1 MKEINKQIIRIY
13 LDDSGKISEY
23 EDYAVYSGLVFIE
36 KEKLNAFTNKYK
48 TIRNELWKKNE
59 YKNYDELK
67 GNNLK
72 HKDRLRLL
80 KLMKNEF
87 KITLVIKNKFIRKKE
102 ILTNTSSKGRF
113 KDYALKR
120 LIKDTF
126 KYLISEKLVDPNEPV
141 VLVLNIDQETTKSN
155 GYYSL
160 TEGIYEEIK
169 MGINNFNYGLSF
181 KPILFSEFEVVRHS
195 HNSKEN
201 IAIQSADILSNDIR
215 RCLNNKLSLFADLV
229 LYLPH

>member
-1 MKEINKQIIRIY
+1 MKEIDKQIIRIY
-13 LDDSGKISEY
+13 LDASGKISEY

-36 KEKLNAFTNKYK
+36 KEKLNVFTNKYK
-48 TIRNELWKKNE
+48 AVRNELWKKNE

-126 KYLISEKLVDPNEPV
+126 KYLISKKLVDPNEPV

-160 TEGIYEEIK
+160 TNGIYEEIK
-169 MGINNFNYGLSF
+169 MGINNFDYGLTF
-181 KPILFSEFEVVRHS
+181 KPILFSEFEVIRHS

-201 IAIQSADILSNDIR
+201 IVIQSADILSNDIR
-215 RCLNNKLSLFADLV
+215 RCLDKKLSLFTDLV
-229 LYLPH
+229 LYLP

>member
-1 MKEINKQIIRIY
+1 MKEIDKQIIRIY

-59 YKNYDELK
+59 YKDYDELK

-87 KITLVIKNKFIRKKE
+87 KIALVIKNKFIRKRE
-102 ILTNTSSKGRF
+102 ILTNISSKGRF

-120 LIKDTF
+120 LIKETF
-126 KYLISEKLVDPNEPV
+126 KYLIYKKLVNPNQPV

-160 TEGIYEEIK
+160 TNGIYEEIK
-169 MGINNFNYGLSF
+169 MGINNFDYGLTF
-181 KPILFSEFEVVRHS
+181 KPILFSEFEVIRNS

-201 IAIQSADILSNDIR
+201 IVIQSADILSNDIR
-215 RCLNNKLSLFADLV
+215 RCLYKKIPLFTDLV
-229 LYLPH
+229 LYLPN

>member
-23 EDYAVYSGLVFIE
+23 ENYAVYSGLVFIE

-87 KITLVIKNKFIRKKE
+87 KIALVIKNKFIRKKE

-160 TEGIYEEIK
+160 TDGIYEEIK
-169 MGINNFNYGLSF
+169 MGINNFNYGITF
-181 KPILFSEFEVVRHS
+181 KPLLFSEFEVIRHS

-201 IAIQSADILSNDIR
+201 IVIQSADILSNDIR
-215 RCLNNKLSLFADLV
+215 RCLDKKLSLFTDLV
-229 LYLPH
+229 LYLPN

>member
-1 MKEINKQIIRIY
+1 MKEINKQIVRIY

-36 KEKLNAFTNKYK
+36 KEKLNVFTNKYK
-48 TIRNELWKKNE
+48 AVRNELWKKNE

-126 KYLISEKLVDPNEPV
+126 KYLISKKLVDPNEPV

-160 TEGIYEEIK
+160 TDGIYEEIK
-169 MGINNFNYGLSF
+169 MGINNFDYGLTF
-181 KPILFSEFEVVRHS
+181 KPILFSEFEVIRHS

-201 IAIQSADILSNDIR
+201 IVIQSADILSNDIR
-215 RCLNNKLSLFADLV
+215 RCKKLSLFTDLV
-229 LYLPH
+229 LYLP

>member
-13 LDDSGKISEY
+13 LDDSGKISEN

-48 TIRNELWKKNE
+48 TVRNELWKKNE

-87 KITLVIKNKFIRKKE
+87 KIALVIKNKSIRKKE
-102 ILTNTSSKGRF
+102 ILTNASSKGRF

-120 LIKDTF
+120 LIK
-126 KYLISEKLVDPNEPV
+126 E
-141 VLVLNIDQETTKSN
+141 
-155 GYYSL
+155 
-160 TEGIYEEIK
+160 
-169 MGINNFNYGLSF
+169 
-181 KPILFSEFEVVRHS
+181 
-195 HNSKEN
+195 
-201 IAIQSADILSNDIR
+201 A
-215 RCLNNKLSLFADLV
+215 
-229 LYLPH
+229 LYF

>member
-87 KITLVIKNKFIRKKE
+87 KIALVIKNKFIRKKE
-102 ILTNTSSKGRF
+102 ILTNTGSKGRF

-120 LIKDTF
+120 LIKETF
-126 KYLISEKLVDPNEPV
+126 KYLIFKKLVDPNEPV

-160 TEGIYEEIK
+160 TDGIYEEIK
-169 MGINNFNYGLSF
+169 MGINNFNYGLTF
-181 KPILFSEFEVVRHS
+181 KPILFSEFEVIRYS